1 MLKMYKYLSISFQ
14 ISNKQFKSQNNFQV
28 KMSSSS
34 SSSSS
39 IMESIMQAVN
49 SDIHDKLVRISS
61 KFGIALNELQEC
73 VNVEVREVKAIVS
86 VSKESEAVKRVVVS
100 KEDRDKKAH
109 ELASKKALK
118 DADIQA
124 KKEQKEAV
132 ESEKKALK
140 DAEIQAKKA
149 LKDAEIQA
157 KKALKEADIQAKK
170 EEKDAEKKALK
181 DKKKAVVDVNEVS
194 DLFANMVL
202 DTGVCAEAV
211 EEDVCSESGTVL
223 MSESESESESESV
236 SVSKKSKKERAKK
249 AAEDMLV
256 SLPKMDVSDGN
267 TDELASKKAQELCAK
282 KALKEQELSAKKA
295 LKEQELSAKKA
306 LKEQELCAKKA
317 LLASKKSELSAKKAE
332 LLSIPVITVVAVAV
346 TEAVAVAV
354 VESEIDAPK
363 KKTSGKRRE
372 INGVKYI
379 ITPTNLVYSEESRE
393 LVGTWSEKTQMITPT
408 DESDDE
414 NEEEEV

>member
-1 MLKMYKYLSISFQ
+1 
-14 ISNKQFKSQNNFQV
+14 
-28 KMSSSS
+28 
-34 SSSSS
+34 
-39 IMESIMQAVN
+39 MQAVN

-295 LKEQELSAKKA
+295 LKEQELCAKKAEADNKKA

-354 VESEIDAPK
+354 VESEIAAPK